1 MNSFALLINT
11 FLFIGK
17 IPAAPG
23 TMGSI
28 SALIIWWFCHPIPIK
43 VIIIFLILISLLSYY
58 TISVTLKYS
67 NEKDPQY
74 IVIDE
79 VIGMWIALLSLQ
91 PDKSNIYYICS
102 AFILF
107 RLLDIFKP
115 SIIYRV
121 QFIPGPIG
129 ILLDDIIAGIIT
141 YLIIIGIIG
150 INII

>member
-17 IPAAPG
+17 IPVAPG

-28 SALIIWWFCHPIPIK
+28 FALIIWWICAPIPAMIM
-43 VIIIFLILISLLSYY
+43 VIFLILLSFISYY
-58 TISVTLKYS
+58 TITVTLKHTK
-67 NEKDPQY
+67 EKDPQY

-79 VIGMWIALLSLQ
+79 AIGMWIALLSIQSDNPSIIL
-91 PDKSNIYYICS
+91 I

-107 RLLDIFKP
+107 RLLDILKP

-121 QFIPGPIG
+121 QFIPGSLG

-141 YLIIIGIIG
+141 CLIIIGITS
-150 INII
+150 II